1 MIRLGPMQ
9 HNLQRPL
16 LRSQEAKKCYWHAH
30 CVGDVEGEVIVSL
43 AKLYEK
49 SNEEDQAASAFSRY
63 VQDSEMEGILKFED
77 LSHAYR

>member
-1 MIRLGPMQ
+1 M
-9 HNLQRPL
+9 
-16 LRSQEAKKCYWHAH
+16 
-30 CVGDVEGEVIVSL
+30 GDVEGEAIVSL

>member
-1 MIRLGPMQ
+1 MQ

-16 LRSQEAKKCYWHAH
+16 PRSQEAKKCYWHAH
-30 CVGDVEGEVIVSL
+30 CVGDVEGEAIVSL